1 MCPSESP
8 EQKRVSI
15 VQLNAELR
23 RAQLELL
30 SAHCATHQ
38 LRLHYSTDDLVR
50 FGRTD
55 LLRKSAEAANALS
68 AFYAAVEKRIS
79 IVSAAADTGTVREP
93 TEAQIAEA
101 VGWVESYLHEQRD
114 RYWPAAIRLS
124 GEHRVMLDP
133 YFSAT
138 LLDRVRVIELNGTRV
153 ASPEFLSRVHAL
165 GFNRLPDIPHMESLT
180 FIDVIAFNEKLNDR
194 ALFHALVHSVQ
205 IEVLGL
211 RRYSELWVRGF
222 LRSRAHF
229 TVPLEVQA
237 FSLSAKLAQPAQ
249 PTFSVEQEVREWE
262 AQERY

>member
-1 MCPSESP
+1 MYPRESA
-8 EQKRVSI
+8 EENRVSL

-30 SAHCATHQ
+30 SAHCAAHQ
-38 LRLHYSTDDLVR
+38 LRLHYSTDDLAR

-68 AFYAAVEKRIS
+68 AFYTAVEKRMS
-79 IVSAAADTGTVREP
+79 IVSAAAAAHPATPP
-93 TEAQIAEA
+93 TNAQITEA
-101 VGWVESYLHEQRD
+101 VGWIESYLREQRD
-114 RYWPAAIRLS
+114 RYWRIAGRLS
-124 GEHRVMLDP
+124 GEHRALMAP
-133 YFSAT
+133 YFSAAV
-138 LLDRVRVIELNGTRV
+138 LDRIRIIELKGARV
-153 ASPEFLSRVHAL
+153 SAPEFLTRVQVL
-165 GFNRLPDIPHMESLT
+165 GFDGLPDIPHMESLT
-180 FIDVIAFNEKLNDR
+180 FIDVVAFNEKLSER

-229 TVPLEVQA
+229 TVPLEVHA
-237 FSLSAKLAQPAQ
+237 FSLASKFSQPEQ
-249 PTFSVEQEVREWE
+249 PTFSVEQQVREWE